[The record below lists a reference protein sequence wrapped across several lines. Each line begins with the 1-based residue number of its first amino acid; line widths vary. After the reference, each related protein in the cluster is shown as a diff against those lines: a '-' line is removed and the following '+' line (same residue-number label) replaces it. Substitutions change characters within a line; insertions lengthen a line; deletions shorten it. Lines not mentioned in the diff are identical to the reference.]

1 MAGLKRHLQFHAKCS
16 RLQAIADGK
25 DPEPTHPSDSSLSMG
40 SDLDLDSDAS
50 NFWDGPE
57 PVRSSERL
65 VPSSMRAD
73 SIDMESVHYKQ
84 ERNKPN
90 SPTTMD
96 PMAED
101 SNAPDPEVILEKI
114 LDTEG
119 HEVFM
124 ESFPCP
130 HAGQPIRWVDQT
142 GRPWHKYP
150 NIGALADPKAFEIA
164 ELLMQPGIT
173 ARFQNSFLHLKRLC
187 GKLPWQNNHALW
199 KDIDKL
205 PHGPD
210 WEVQP
215 FKLRGNSREEVVELW
230 K

>member
-1 MAGLKRHLQFHAKCS
+1 
-16 RLQAIADGK
+16 
-25 DPEPTHPSDSSLSMG
+25 
-40 SDLDLDSDAS
+40 
-50 NFWDGPE
+50 
-57 PVRSSERL
+57 
-65 VPSSMRAD
+65 
-73 SIDMESVHYKQ
+73 
-84 ERNKPN
+84 
-90 SPTTMD
+90 MD
-96 PMAED
+96 PVAED

-150 NIGALADPKAFEIA
+150 NIGALADPKAFEIV

-173 ARFQNSFLHLKRLC
+173 AYFQNSFLRLKRLC

-230 K
+230 KSNPLDVIRAILQDKTLRKYLQYIPQRHYTTHDRSKQQ